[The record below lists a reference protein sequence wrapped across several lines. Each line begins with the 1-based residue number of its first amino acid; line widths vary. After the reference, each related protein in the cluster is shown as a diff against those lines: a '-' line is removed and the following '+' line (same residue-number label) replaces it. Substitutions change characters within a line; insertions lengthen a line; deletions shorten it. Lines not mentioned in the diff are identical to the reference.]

1 MAKKTVTD
9 DVVNAVINGDYG
21 TGDARIEAL
30 TQEGYDADEVQRAV
44 SNRIANSS
52 GTATVSS
59 VPTISGNSIT
69 YSSSGKPTY
78 SSRYSAQIDSISNQ
92 LLNRQPF
99 SYDHTTDENYKQYE
113 KAYTRQGEIA
123 MKDTL
128 GQVAART
135 GGLASSYAGTASQQ
149 QYNSYMSALADKIPE
164 LRELAYNMYM
174 NEETSM
180 RNDLSTLL
188 ALEQNEFSRYQS
200 ELSDWYARQELAAK
214 YTSLD
219 GNGGDTGVSDVEP
232 WTSTGEVV
240 GAMVGLNTANAV
252 ATKDKYSGGSN
263 VGNASNGFSNNSG
276 SNTPTYINQHSE
288 HISTMTPVNA
298 RKYLESQVDKGGLNA
313 DEALVL
319 WNAYC
324 IAPKSINELETK
336 TGTKGHYLSPAAY
349 ATALV
354 QGLNYTGYGNDYDA
368 YLAGMWEAYLESV
381 LRREAYLESAA
392 GEAFANQYKLGNI

>member
-78 SSRYSAQIDSISNQ
+78 SSKYSAQIDSISNQ

-99 SYDHTTDENYKQYE
+99 SYDHATDENYEQYE
-113 KAYTRQGEIA
+113 KAYTKQGEIA

-214 YTSLD
+214 YAASSQSQDEDESGDGDNGQATPQPNLSMSALASMNAGQYPSDKAVLLD
-219 GNGGDTGVSDVEP
+219 YCEAEARSME
-232 WTSTGEVV
+232 
-240 GAMVGLNTANAV
+240 
-252 ATKDKYSGGSN
+252 
-263 VGNASNGFSNNSG
+263 
-276 SNTPTYINQHSE
+276 TPSQK
-288 HISTMTPVNA
+288 MA
-298 RKYLESQVDKGGLNA
+298 YLENLVDKGVLSEEEAYTIWSAVENA
-313 DEALVL
+313 LMLES
-319 WNAYC
+319 YS
-324 IAPKSINELETK
+324 KSIPGAITTYKQYNKPTAAEIMSGNE
-336 TGTKGHYLSPAAY
+336 YLGGPSF
-349 ATALV
+349 
-354 QGLNYTGYGNDYDA
+354 
-368 YLAGMWEAYLESV
+368 
-381 LRREAYLESAA
+381 
-392 GEAFANQYKLGNI
+392 AF